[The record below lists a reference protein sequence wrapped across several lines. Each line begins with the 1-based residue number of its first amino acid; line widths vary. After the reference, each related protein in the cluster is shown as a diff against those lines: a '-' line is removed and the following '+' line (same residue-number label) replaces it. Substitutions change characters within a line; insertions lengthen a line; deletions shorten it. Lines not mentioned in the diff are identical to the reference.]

1 MKTLNE
7 VVQKKKAV
15 FAFGRMNPP
24 TSGHEKLITKVL
36 AVAKKLNAT
45 PFIFVSNSQDV
56 KKNPLTGKQK
66 VKYIEM
72 GVPGAEGYVFSDT
85 TVLSPFHAVKFL
97 ENQGFTD
104 VVLVTG
110 SDRLDLGDSI
120 RKYINHP
127 DPTKGFKLDSFDIV
141 SAGDRDPD
149 SDGITGMSASKM
161 REAAAEDNFKSFKKG
176 VPSKLSDKFAKQM
189 FNDVRTAMDIHEM
202 VEQVKHLSDTLNIP
216 RREMPQIK
224 KKYIPDFLEVLK
236 DRGVSVS
243 HRDISISSLKPTQNE
258 IDLDKVKEKVEKFTN
273 GKEPKPFV
281 VSYDNF
287 ILDGHHQ
294 LFALRV
300 LDKNTKVSCYVV
312 DLKMKDLLKYA
323 YKFPKTTYKNIGE

>member
-7 VVQKKKAV
+7 VVKKQVAV

-24 TSGHEKLITKVL
+24 TSGHEKLIAKVL

-45 PFIFVSNSQDV
+45 PFIFVSNSQDA

-66 VKYIEM
+66 VKYIEL
-72 GVPGAEGYVFSDT
+72 GVPGAEGHVYSDT
-85 TVLSPFHAVKFL
+85 TVLSPFHAVKYL
-97 ENQGFTD
+97 ENNGFTD

-120 RKYINHP
+120 KKYINHP
-127 DPTKGFKLDSFDIV
+127 DPTKGFKLNSFDIV

-149 SDGITGMSASKM
+149 ADGVTGMSASKM
-161 REAAAEDNFKSFKKG
+161 REAAADNNFRAFKKG
-176 VPSKLSDKFAKQM
+176 VPSKLSDRFAKEM
-189 FNDVRTAMDIHEM
+189 FDAVRTAMDIQEM
-202 VEQVKHLSDTLNIP
+202 VEQVQKLNNTLNIP

-224 KKYIPDFLEVLK
+224 KKFISDFLDVLK
-236 DRGVSVS
+236 DRGVSI
-243 HRDISISSLKPTQNE
+243 HTRDISVSSLKPTQNE
-258 IDLDKVKEKVEKFTN
+258 IDLDKVKEKLEKFHD

-294 LFALRV
+294 LFALRAF
-300 LDKNTKVSCYVV
+300 DKNTKVKCYVV
-312 DLKMKDLLKYA
+312 DLSMKDLLKYA
-323 YKFPKTTYKNIGE
+323 YKFPKTTYKNIDE

>member
-202 VEQVKHLSDTLNIP
+202 VEQVQHLSDTLNIP

-236 DRGVSVS
+236 DRGVGVS
-243 HRDISISSLKPTQNE
+243 HRNISISSLKPTQNE